1 MHTVT
6 DYSTNRTLNVDH
18 LRATAIAAE
27 AAGFTAY
34 NGGKDD
40 GGSYNFDSA
49 VLHLPTAW
57 REQVTAALAGTG
69 LHVYVDEWMC
79 DRGETAF
86 HVQSE
91 RTGGQGFART
101 RAAEAIQAAFKAAGY
116 PGTTYY
122 QMD

>member
-1 MHTVT
+1 MT
-6 DYSTNRTLNVDH
+6 STTPTFDPAH

-27 AAGFTAY
+27 AAGFAAF

-40 GGSYNFDSA
+40 GGSCNFDSA

-57 REQVTAALAGTG
+57 REQVLAALAGTG

-86 HVQSE
+86 
-91 RTGGQGFART
+91 
-101 RAAEAIQAAFKAAGY
+101 KAAGY